1 MNPTVPNK
9 LMFKLVLGQFLIRTD
24 YMQENGFVAEV
35 SFKDEVWQ
43 SLQAWIGHRN
53 NRACTGPGK
62 FWNLKSVP
70 GLSWDFLIF
79 LKNHEKVLEFY

>member
-43 SLQAWIGHRN
+43 SLQA
-53 NRACTGPGK
+53 
-62 FWNLKSVP
+62 
-70 GLSWDFLIF
+70 
-79 LKNHEKVLEFY
+79 